1 MKKSFKFYF
10 SFLLIFTFSFIT
22 SCSNNSMKP
31 EDFKNKEPRLVIEK
45 YLSVSLSEAEE
56 FKSTIE
62 NIAISHTYKPY
73 IINNSD
79 FSAKIVWEKDYKPLV
94 LSKKDSRDI
103 LPWVYNMIW
112 TNVAMRNVFDHMHI
126 LYAHI

>member
-45 YLSVSLSEAEE
+45 YLSGNVKA
-56 FKSTIE
+56 
-62 NIAISHTYKPY
+62 
-73 IINNSD
+73 
-79 FSAKIVWEKDYKPLV
+79 WGV
-94 LSKKDSRDI
+94 LQNRSG
-103 LPWVYNMIW
+103 
-112 TNVAMRNVFDHMHI
+112 
-126 LYAHI
+126 